1 MLNTIFILK
10 NKKVSC
16 SLYGEFKKMFEMCT
30 SNLNS
35 KSEETNNFGFG
46 WSQFNQSYT
55 PPTGFQSIYNAFQY
69 KTVQAL
75 QTTTQNG
82 KYLTYGGGGFVYELR
97 GKLEYLKGNLSLLR
111 EMNWIDRQTRAIIV
125 EFSVYNPNIN
135 MIMVSTIL
143 VEFLE
148 SGSILTTATFDPLN
162 LFNGISGGIT
172 SFGNISILIV
182 IAFICYFMFAQIK
195 EIVNVGLK
203 EYLSDFW
210 SYIEWSIIIT
220 AWISFCMFILRI
232 IKAQEI
238 LTFFKNTQGYG
249 YINLQQVNAYNQT
262 LTFSLGLC
270 STLGS
275 IKFLKMLRFNKN
287 ISFLGLTLKNCFGEL
302 ISFTFVFFIIWFSF
316 VQVMYLVYGTD
327 IEGYSSI
334 INSMETT
341 FQIMLGKIDVSR
353 IQQDEL
359 VILGP
364 IIFSAYNV
372 AVIFFVLN
380 IFISIITGSF
390 DKVRAEAKLDKDRFD
405 FMKYMWNK
413 IKASLKN
420 EKQDKVKNKQYLEKN
435 DFLNSVDNLNNFIIR
450 VNR

>member
-1 MLNTIFILK
+1 M
-10 NKKVSC
+10 
-16 SLYGEFKKMFEMCT
+16 
-30 SNLNS
+30 
-35 KSEETNNFGFG
+35 
-46 WSQFNQSYT
+46 Q
-55 PPTGFQSIYNAFQY
+55 
-69 KTVQAL
+69 
-75 QTTTQNG
+75 
-82 KYLTYGGGGFVYELR
+82 
-97 GKLEYLKGNLSLLR
+97 
-111 EMNWIDRQTRAIIV
+111 WIDRKTRAVFI
-125 EFSVYNPNIN
+125 EFSSYNPNIKL
-135 MIMVSTIL
+135 IMVSTIL

-182 IAFICYFMFAQIK
+182 IAFIYYFMFVQIK
-195 EIVNVGLK
+195 EIFNVGLK

-220 AWISFCMFILRI
+220 AWISFIMFLLRI
-232 IKAQEI
+232 INAQEI
-238 LTFFKNTQGYG
+238 LTFFKKTQGYG
-249 YINLQQVNAYNQT
+249 YINLQQVNAYNQI

-275 IKFLKMLRFNKN
+275 IKFLKMLIFNRN

-302 ISFTFVFFIIWFSF
+302 TSFTFVFFIIWFSF

-327 IEGYSSI
+327 IVGYSSI

-380 IFISIITGSF
+380 IFISIITDSF
-390 DKVRAEAKLDKDRFD
+390 DKVRAESKLDQDKFD
-405 FMKYMWNK
+405 FMKYIWNK
-413 IKASLKN
+413 IKTSLKN
-420 EKQDKVKNKQYLEKN
+420 KKRDTFIIKQYLDKN
-435 DFLNSVDNLNNFIIR
+435 DLSNSVDNLNNFIIR
-450 VNR
+450 VSKKKFNCFKRTKKYFK